1 MASHKGAGR
10 SPGGDQIDLSALS
23 AQLQDI
29 GREVLRFGPD
39 AVSMLRGVLA
49 DPRVPQSAKL
59 EAGAALAYL
68 VSPVNRMTS
77 WVPVVGKVDD
87 VAVLAFALRRLL
99 LGAGEPVLRDHW
111 HGHPR
116 GLEIL
121 LGLTTALASPK
132 GLLRRSAL
140 VRAVVAAVGENVRRP
155 GSGRVIDGEVLGR
168 TAESRTAESRTA
180 ESRTGSGLGRGAPRR
195 RR

>member
-1 MASHKGAGR
+1 VTSAGSGPGWDR
-10 SPGGDQIDLSALS
+10 LKDSPEVAGLQ
-23 AQLQDI
+23 AQLGDLA
-29 GREVLRFGPD
+29 REAVRFVPD
-39 AVSMLRGVLA
+39 VVAMLRGVMA
-49 DPRVPQSAKL
+49 DPRVPQAAKV

-68 VSPVNRMTS
+68 VSPVNKLTN

-99 LGAGEPVLRDHW
+99 VGAGEPVLRDHW
-111 HGHPR
+111 RGHPR

-140 VRAVVAAVGENVRRP
+140 LRTVFSVAGGAPRP
-155 GSGRVIDGEVLGR
+155 GKGRVIDGEVLNR
-168 TAESRTAESRTA
+168 RSR
-180 ESRTGSGLGRGAPRR
+180 
-195 RR
+195 

>member
-1 MASHKGAGR
+1 MVNGPGR
-10 SPGGDQIDLSALS
+10 DQIGSLDLSGLS
-23 AQLQDI
+23 AQLQDA
-29 GREVLRFGPD
+29 GREVVRFVPD
-39 AVSMLRGVLA
+39 ALTMLRGVLA
-49 DPRVPQSAKL
+49 DPRVPQSAKV

-68 VSPVNRMTS
+68 VSPVNRMTN

-99 LGAGEPVLRDHW
+99 VGAGEPVLRDHW

-116 GLEIL
+116 GLEVL

-132 GLLRRSAL
+132 GFLRRSAL
-140 VRAVVAAVGENVRRP
+140 VRALLGAVGESVRRP

-168 TAESRTAESRTA
+168 SSRR
-180 ESRTGSGLGRGAPRR
+180 
-195 RR
+195 